1 MQYRIFRYLCDKKVS
16 FMKTQERATE
26 NKLCPLE
33 KAINAISGKWK
44 MAIVRQISD
53 GKKRPSE
60 FLRGIANVDRRV
72 LNQHLKEMEND
83 GILSKKSF
91 NELPPKV
98 EYSLTDIGESLVTI
112 LWSLNDWGN
121 HLIEN
126 EIKQSFKSIS

>member
-1 MQYRIFRYLCDKKVS
+1 
-16 FMKTQERATE
+16 MKTQERATE

-33 KAINAISGKWK
+33 KAVNAISGKWK
-44 MAIVRQISD
+44 MAIVRQISA

-98 EYSLTDIGESLVTI
+98 EYSLTEIGESLVTI

-126 EIKQSFKSIS
+126 EAKKNIIPL

>member
-1 MQYRIFRYLCDKKVS
+1 MQYRTFLQLWDKKVT
-16 FMKTQERATE
+16 FMKTLERATE

-83 GILSKKSF
+83 GILSKQVY

-98 EYSLTDIGESLVTI
+98 EYSLTEIGESLVTI

-121 HLIEN
+121 HLIMN
-126 EIKQSFKSIS
+126 EIDNKK